1 MNQSVCAI
9 VGVGPGNGAA
19 FARKFSAAGHHVALI
34 ARSTETTQTL
44 AQSLTGARAY
54 ACDVTDADS
63 VSETFDAIRT
73 DMGDVDTLIFNAG
86 AGIWKNIEE
95 ISQEEFEQS
104 WRVNALGAFLA
115 AKQVIPF
122 MKNHGKGNVIF
133 MGATASRR
141 GNVMTAAFAPA
152 KAAQKS
158 LAESMAK
165 HLGPSGIHV
174 ALLMI
179 DGVVDTPATRQMF
192 PGRQDSFF
200 VQPVDVAEIAY
211 TLVSQPPSAWVF
223 EMEIRPFCEKW

>member
-63 VSETFDAIRT
+63 VSVTFDAIRT